1 MIKMKRILCSKIL
14 FGLVLAILIAA
25 GSASAE
31 PWSFGVISDTQW
43 TIADDGKNPNTCAA
57 DIIKQ
62 IDQQFIAEGVKL
74 VVHVGDMVNTGSQV
88 NDYTRALYAQDLYN
102 AGIGFYPLRG
112 NHEAANGSY
121 TGSGAD
127 FIYAYPQIVPG
138 LDAGVNNNTPSGIT
152 TAIIPTAD
160 LNPTTGNPPAVM
172 TNPNAFTV
180 GSNFSAPDTVNAFTG
195 GVSYAFQYNNATF
208 MLLDQFKS
216 PDYYTSYIPDQQ
228 QWIDETLS
236 GRPANTQA
244 FAFTHKNI
252 LGGNHKDN
260 MFGGNATND
269 PGDGYGIDPST
280 PISNTPGLTVGGKQA
295 AENTFLASLQDK

>member
-1 MIKMKRILCSKIL
+1 MKRILCSKTFL
-14 FGLVLAILIAA
+14 ALLLAILIAVGSTSAEACSLQKITA
-25 GSASAE
+25 GSASGE

-62 IDQQFIAEGVKL
+62 VDQQFIAQGVKL
-74 VVHVGDMVNTGSQV
+74 VVHVGDMMDSGSQI

-112 NHEAANGSY
+112 NHEAAHGTY
-121 TGSGAD
+121 LDSGTD
-127 FIYAYPQIVPG
+127 YIHAYPQIVPG
-138 LDAGVNNNTPSGIT
+138 LHAGVNNSTPGDIT
-152 TAIIPTAD
+152 TALIPSAD
-160 LNPTTGNPPAVM
+160 LDPITGNPPADK
-172 TNPNAFTV
+172 TKQKTFKV
-180 GSNFSAPDTVNAFTG
+180 GTNFSAPDSVNAYTG
-195 GVSYAFQYNNATF
+195 GVSYAFDYKNVTF

-228 QWIDETLS
+228 PWIESTLS
-236 GRPANTQA
+236 GRPAHTHA

-260 MFGGNATND
+260 MFGETLLTIPVTAT
-269 PGDGYGIDPST
+269 GST
-280 PISNTPGLTVGGKQA
+280 PA
-295 AENTFLASLQDK
+295 R